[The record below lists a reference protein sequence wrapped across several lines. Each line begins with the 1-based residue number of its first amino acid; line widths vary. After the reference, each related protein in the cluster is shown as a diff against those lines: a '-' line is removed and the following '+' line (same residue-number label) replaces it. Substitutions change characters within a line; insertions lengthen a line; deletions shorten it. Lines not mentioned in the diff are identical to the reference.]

1 LLCLENYAEFEIS
14 LAETERARAIFE
26 LAISQPA
33 LDMPELLW
41 KVKFYCLM
49 HP

>member
-1 LLCLENYAEFEIS
+1 MS
-14 LAETERARAIFE
+14 LAETERTRAIFE

-41 KVKFYCLM
+41 KVNFFSLM
-49 HP
+49 HPKK